1 MSTTTSVVEEV
12 AVEPHESVYAGSDS
26 LAKVKSGQ
34 NGSIRRLQATQGIFS
49 MLPPYVLGLIIF
61 LSWYT
66 STTYGHIPSLIL
78 PAPADVYAALVDGI
92 QSGVLLINAV
102 VTIQESVLGFLLAT
116 VVALPLGYGVAK
128 SRLLANT
135 FQPYLAAGQ
144 AIPAIVIAPFLYLWL
159 GPGILSVMMICTLI
173 VVFPI
178 IINTVLG
185 VQTIDCAYL
194 DAARVEGASGWSL
207 LLHIE
212 FPLALPAILAAIRAA
227 FTLSITGAL
236 VGEFVCSPD
245 RGLGGLVQVALGQYN
260 LSFLFAIVVVL
271 AGLAALYYSATWLL
285 VKVAAAIY

>member
-1 MSTTTSVVEEV
+1 MGIISSAVEEA
-12 AVEPHESVYAGSDS
+12 AVELHKSVYAGSGS
-26 LAKVKSGQ
+26 LTKVKCVQ
-34 NGSIRRLQATQGIFS
+34 NRSMRRLQAVQRIFTI
-49 MLPPYVLGLIIF
+49 LPPCTLGLILF

-78 PAPADVYAALVDGI
+78 PAPADVYASLVDGV
-92 QSGVLLINAV
+92 QSGVLLTNAL

-116 VVALPLGYGVAK
+116 VIALPLGYGVAK
-128 SRLLANT
+128 SRLLAST

-159 GPGILSVMMICTLI
+159 GPGILSVIVICTLI

-178 IINTVLG
+178 VINTVLG
-185 VQTIDCAYL
+185 VQTIDRACL

-207 LLHIE
+207 LFHIE

-245 RGLGGLVQVALGQYN
+245 RGLGGLVQVALSQYN
-260 LSFLFAIVVVL
+260 MSFLFAIVVVL
-271 AGLAALYYSATWLL
+271 AVLAALYYSATWLL
-285 VKVAAAIY
+285 VKIAAVIY